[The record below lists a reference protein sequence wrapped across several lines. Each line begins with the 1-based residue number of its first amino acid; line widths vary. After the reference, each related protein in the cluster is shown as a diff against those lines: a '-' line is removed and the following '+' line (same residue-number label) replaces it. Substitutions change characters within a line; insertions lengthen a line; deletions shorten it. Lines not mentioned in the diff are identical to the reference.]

1 MKSNVHVVISG
12 RVQGVW
18 FRSSTKQKA
27 EELGLTGW
35 VRNTPSGCVEAVFE
49 GDEGKVNKMVKWCY
63 QGPPL
68 SNVEKV
74 EIKNQNPTNSFNSF
88 SIRY

>member
-1 MKSNVHVVISG
+1 MKSTVHVVISG

-18 FRSSTKQKA
+18 FRANTKQKA

-35 VRNTPSGCVEAVFE
+35 VSNTIEGNVEAVFE
-49 GDEGKVNKMVKWCY
+49 GEEEQVNKMITWCY

-68 SNVEKV
+68 SKV
-74 EIKNQNPTNSFNSF
+74 ENIKIKNQAITNGFKGF
-88 SIRY
+88 FIRY